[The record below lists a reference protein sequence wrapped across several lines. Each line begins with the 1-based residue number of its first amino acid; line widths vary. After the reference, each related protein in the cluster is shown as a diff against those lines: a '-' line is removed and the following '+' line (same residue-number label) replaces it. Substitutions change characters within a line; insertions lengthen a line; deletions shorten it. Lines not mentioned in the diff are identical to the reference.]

1 MSPEQIAKVHRVLRA
16 PPEVVFDE
24 WLDPVGMTEWMCP
37 RPARAVKI
45 ALDPVPG
52 GVLRIDVSD
61 SGMLFYVTGQFVELD
76 RPRLLRFTWSCSDWA
91 DPTVQSL
98 VTVGLEPRGAA
109 ETLMTITHEL
119 LPAEQ
124 ADRHSTGWTA
134 IAGQFAETLTARFPD
149 LAFDAPAPGGLF
161 RWRA

>member
-1 MSPEQIAKVHRVLRA
+1 VSPEQIAKVHRVLRA

-109 ETLMTITHEL
+109 QTLMTITSCY
-119 LPAEQ
+119 
-124 ADRHSTGWTA
+124 RHSRRTA
-134 IAGQFAETLTARFPD
+134 IPPAGP
-149 LAFDAPAPGGLF
+149 PSPGSSPRRSPRGF
-161 RWRA
+161 RT